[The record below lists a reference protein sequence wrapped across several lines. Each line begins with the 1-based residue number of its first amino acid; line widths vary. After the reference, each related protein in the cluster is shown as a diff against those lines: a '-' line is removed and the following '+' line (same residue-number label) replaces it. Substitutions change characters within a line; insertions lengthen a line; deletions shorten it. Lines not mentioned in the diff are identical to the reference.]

1 MAYPLFQIGTTA
13 LAGFSGFQCAD
24 EADAQAEKI
33 EQKPPKFAIAGNISV
48 VSDYVFRGVSLSDND
63 FALQGGFNLS
73 TPHKINAGIW
83 ASSIETL
90 GGSELEVDLFAS
102 KTVQLGKTDFSIGA
116 TGYVYPGSTGLNYG
130 EGFVTA
136 SRTIGPVDVTIGGLY
151 AWQQRGLSGR
161 DNFYGYVNAAAP
173 LGELYEIPFTLAASF
188 GQETG
193 FFDLGR
199 RKFDWSLKLTA
210 SKFGFDLAVGYTDTN
225 INSRNSKA
233 RAVFSISRSF

>member
-1 MAYPLFQIGTTA
+1 MAYPLIQLGTTA
-13 LAGFSGFQCAD
+13 LAGLSGLSCAD
-24 EADAQAEKI
+24 EADAQAPKAVEKL
-33 EQKPPKFAIAGNISV
+33 PKFAIAGNIAI

-73 TPHKINAGIW
+73 APHKINAGIW

-102 KTVQLGKTDFSIGA
+102 KTVQLGKTDFSIGG
-116 TGYVYPGSTGLNYG
+116 TGYIYPGSTGLNYG
-130 EGFVTA
+130 EGLITA
-136 SRTIGPVDVTIGGLY
+136 SRNIGPVDITIGGLY

-193 FFDLGR
+193 FFDLGQ
-199 RKFDWSLKLTA
+199 RKYDWSLKLTA
-210 SKFGFDLAVGYTDTN
+210 SKFGFDLSVGYTDSN
-225 INSRNSKA
+225 IKSRNTKA